1 MQHSFTRCQE
11 AFDRM
16 GADLGVSESHGL
28 LCGMLSARSDF
39 APEQWLDEVL
49 DVGIGELANVRDAR
63 EVLGEESFNVITV
76 GFDTRN
82 DDADAMRHFARNQSV
97 DDPGWYFLSADE
109 TTVARLVDELGF
121 TYRPAPHGFDHLTQT
136 TVLDADG
143 VVYRHIYGV
152 DFDPPSIVEPLKEIV
167 FDTPRQAGLLEHWV
181 DTFLLFCT
189 VYDPNSGR
197 YKFDYSIAT
206 TIFVGILCLAAI
218 ATFII
223 REWGRAR

>member
-1 MQHSFTRCQE
+1 MLEHFRANHHVCPTITKHLASAVDIATE
-11 AFDRM
+11 A
-16 GADLGVSESHGL
+16 
-28 LCGMLSARSDF
+28 
-39 APEQWLDEVL
+39 
-49 DVGIGELANVRDAR
+49 
-63 EVLGEESFNVITV
+63 LGEEAFSVVTV
-76 GFDTRN
+76 GFDWAVDTPNRMRIYAAERGI
-82 DDADAMRHFARNQSV
+82 DAANWHFLAGDAASV
-97 DDPGWYFLSADE
+97 NALSKD
-109 TTVARLVDELGF
+109 LGF
-121 TYRPAPHGFDHLTQT
+121 LFYASPKGFDHLTQT

-143 VVYRHIYGV
+143 AVYRHIYGV

-197 YKFDYSIAT
+197 YRFDYSIAT